1 MSHSLGWKSFLENCR
16 EPPQYL
22 LIFIGDTI
30 TIDADQYIPVSTCT
44 ELPFIL
50 QSQSDFILIHTLFR
64 KHYVTLKFT
73 HKIILL

>member
-30 TIDADQYIPVSTCT
+30 TIDADQYIPVNTCT
-44 ELPFIL
+44 MNPSNEDVEI
-50 QSQSDFILIHTLFR
+50 SQG
-64 KHYVTLKFT
+64 
-73 HKIILL
+73 